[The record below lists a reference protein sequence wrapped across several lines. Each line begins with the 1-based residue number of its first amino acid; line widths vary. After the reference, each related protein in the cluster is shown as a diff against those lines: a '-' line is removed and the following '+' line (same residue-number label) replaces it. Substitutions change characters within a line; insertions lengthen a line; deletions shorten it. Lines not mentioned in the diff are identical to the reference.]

1 MANSLIEDV
10 MNEGPINN
18 DGEKKQK
25 QPKNKGSKTAIIIL
39 IILLLIIIIAAV
51 IVMLVLSSR
60 NSEVNAKQAFFE
72 SVTKNNI
79 EQVGSIDL
87 YEELLTSVAS
97 ESSTVETNVNIS
109 YSTEDV
115 SVNNIELNIDSSNDL
130 ENLRSYSDMT
140 LSYSDNELFNLELL
154 ATGESFAL
162 KSDEIVDSFVGA
174 TYSYL
179 IQSGLVSFSTTTT
192 PDITTTPEEYDD
204 TDNYLMTE
212 DDTLYSEDVETE
224 DFNTE
229 SLTISDESIQIYT
242 DILNNNLDDSQFT
255 ANEVTLNMESG
266 TVDCTEYT
274 LTMSE
279 EQFLDICKQILEAFE
294 TDADTI
300 NVFST
305 ALSLAGYSETQ
316 LIAIVDNMIEQL
328 ENAEVDENSNVVI
341 KVYDNNGQTVKLSM
355 EYSGITM
362 EIEYVYGDSESSIK
376 ITSVEDE
383 TGEGVSYKITNR
395 KSDLTQN
402 LDFEISFI
410 ENDSVNQ
417 TVTFATEVIRS
428 GSEYTFNMNID
439 SQETDTSLTIE
450 SSSNIQFTDVEV
462 EDLTSENSVL
472 LDDLTEEQQTEL
484 LNSISERLQFVLS
497 EKMSE
502 LSFIDTNTN
511 TTIVDQGNSTEE
523 DDTALK
529 EAAKQDLITAIQ
541 NEMTESIN
549 SGEEYTLQN
558 LEGLQVDGHIVEVE
572 ISDDIAIV
580 TVDGY
585 TFNIDSEFN
594 LSE

>member
-25 QPKNKGSKTAIIIL
+25 QPKNKGSKKAIIIL

-341 KVYDNNGQTVKLSM
+341 KVYDNNGQTVKLSI

-383 TGEGVSYKITNR
+383 TGEGISYKITNR

-417 TVTFATEVIRS
+417 TITFATEVIRS

-511 TTIVDQGNSTEE
+511 TTIVDQSSSTEE
-523 DDTALK
+523 DDTVLK

-549 SGEEYTLQN
+549 NGEEYTLQN

>member
-25 QPKNKGSKTAIIIL
+25 QPKNKGSKKAIIIL

-97 ESSTVETNVNIS
+97 ESSIVETNVNIS

-294 TDADTI
+294 TDADRI

-341 KVYDNNGQTVKLSM
+341 KVYDNNGQTVKLSI

-383 TGEGVSYKITNR
+383 TGEGISYKITNR

-417 TVTFATEVIRS
+417 TITCATEVIRS

-511 TTIVDQGNSTEE
+511 TTIVDQSSSTEE
-523 DDTALK
+523 DDTVLK

-549 SGEEYTLQN
+549 NGEEYTLQN
-558 LEGLQVDGHIVEVE
+558 LEGLQVDVHIVEVE

>member
-18 DGEKKQK
+18 DGGKNSK
-25 QPKNKGSKTAIIIL
+25 QPKNKGSKKVIIVL
-39 IILLLIIIIAAV
+39 IILLLIIIIAA
-51 IVMLVLSSR
+51 IVVVLFLSNR
-60 NSEVNAKQAFFE
+60 ASEVNAKQAFFE
-72 SVTKNNI
+72 ALTKNNI
-79 EQVGSIDL
+79 EQVSSLDL
-87 YEELLTSVAS
+87 YEEFLTSVVS
-97 ESSTVETNVNIS
+97 ESSSIETNVNLS
-109 YSTEDV
+109 YSTEDA
-115 SVNNIELNIDSSNDL
+115 SINNVELVINSSNDI
-130 ENLRSYSDMT
+130 ENSRSYSDMT
-140 LSYSDNELFNLELL
+140 LNYSDNELFNLELL
-154 ATGESFAL
+154 ATGEAFAL

-179 IQSGLVSFSTTTT
+179 IQSGLASIAITDTT
-192 PDITTTPEEYDD
+192 EQYDD
-204 TDNYLMTE
+204 TYNYSITE
-212 DDTLYSEDVETE
+212 DDISYLDDTESEISNIESS
-224 DFNTE
+224 NTE

-294 TDADTI
+294 TDADTV
-300 NVFST
+300 NVFSSV
-305 ALSLAGYSETQ
+305 LSLAGYSETE
-316 LIAIVDNMIEQL
+316 LIELVDNMIEQI
-328 ENAEVDENSNVVI
+328 ENAEVDANSNVII
-341 KVYDNNGQTVKLSM
+341 KVYDNNGQTVKLSI

-376 ITSVEDE
+376 ITSVENE
-383 TGEGVSYKITNR
+383 TGEGVSYKITNK

-402 LDFEISFI
+402 LDFEISII
-410 ENDSVNQ
+410 ENESVNQ
-417 TVTFATEVIRS
+417 TVTFATEVIKS

-439 SQETDTSLTIE
+439 SQATDASFTIE

-484 LNSISERLQFVLS
+484 LNSISERIQFVLN

-511 TTIVDQGNSTEE
+511 TTIVAQGGSTEE
-523 DDTALK
+523 DDIALK
-529 EAAKQDLITAIQ
+529 ETAKQDLITAIQ

-549 SGEEYTLQN
+549 NGEEYTLQN
-558 LEGLQVDGHIVEVE
+558 LEELQVDGHTVEVE
-572 ISDDIAIV
+572 ISDNIAIV

>member
-25 QPKNKGSKTAIIIL
+25 QPKNKGSKKAIIIL
-39 IILLLIIIIAAV
+39 IILLLIIIIVAV

-204 TDNYLMTE
+204 TDNYSMAE

-341 KVYDNNGQTVKLSM
+341 KVYDNNGQTVKLSI

-383 TGEGVSYKITNR
+383 TGEGISYKITNR

>member
-1 MANSLIEDV
+1 MRIRCNSLTPIEFV
-10 MNEGPINN
+10 F
-18 DGEKKQK
+18 
-25 QPKNKGSKTAIIIL
+25 
-39 IILLLIIIIAAV
+39 
-51 IVMLVLSSR
+51 SR
-60 NSEVNAKQAFFE
+60 FR
-72 SVTKNNI
+72 
-79 EQVGSIDL
+79 
-87 YEELLTSVAS
+87 
-97 ESSTVETNVNIS
+97 IS
-109 YSTEDV
+109 RLRP
-115 SVNNIELNIDSSNDL
+115 SVNVKV
-130 ENLRSYSDMT
+130 YSFG
-140 LSYSDNELFNLELL
+140 LFR
-154 ATGESFAL
+154 
-162 KSDEIVDSFVGA
+162 I
-174 TYSYL
+174 
-179 IQSGLVSFSTTTT
+179 
-192 PDITTTPEEYDD
+192 
-204 TDNYLMTE
+204 
-212 DDTLYSEDVETE
+212 LYS
-224 DFNTE
+224 F
-229 SLTISDESIQIYT
+229 
-242 DILNNNLDDSQFT
+242 IL
-255 ANEVTLNMESG
+255 
-266 TVDCTEYT
+266 Y
-274 LTMSE
+274 
-279 EQFLDICKQILEAFE
+279 
-294 TDADTI
+294 
-300 NVFST
+300 
-305 ALSLAGYSETQ
+305 
-316 LIAIVDNMIEQL
+316 
-328 ENAEVDENSNVVI
+328 
-341 KVYDNNGQTVKLSM
+341 
-355 EYSGITM
+355 
-362 EIEYVYGDSESSIK
+362 
-376 ITSVEDE
+376 
-383 TGEGVSYKITNR
+383 
-395 KSDLTQN
+395 
-402 LDFEISFI
+402 EISFI

>member
-25 QPKNKGSKTAIIIL
+25 QPKNKGSKKAIIIL

-341 KVYDNNGQTVKLSM
+341 KVYDNNGQTVKLSI

-383 TGEGVSYKITNR
+383 TGEGISYKITNR

-417 TVTFATEVIRS
+417 TITFATEVIRS

-484 LNSISERLQFVLS
+484 LNSISERLQIVLS

-511 TTIVDQGNSTEE
+511 TTIVDQSSSTEE
-523 DDTALK
+523 DDTVLK

-549 SGEEYTLQN
+549 NGEEYTLQN